1 MDMLQRVVMRH
12 FAKRVADR
20 WEAKQS
26 ERRVAERVL
35 SNDRE

>member
-1 MDMLQRVVMRH
+1 MDMLQRVVTRH

-35 SNDRE
+35 AKDKE